1 MIKKIL
7 IFNYTGWNQVPASL
21 IEGLKLNKD
30 LQLFSTS
37 RSNYGYDIM
46 IEAGRGYLAYAHL
59 NMGPENP
66 KLIPWLLS
74 AVLNEEEYNKE
85 CKELM
90 DLCDLILIFDKM
102 HKESTAHYYV
112 GTPPNPLSK
121 PDNDDVNDTVIK
133 SLHRYAIKNYK
144 NKIAFVDME
153 EKFTEAEMYGKYEH
167 GQAGQCKVY
176 FKTEK
181 NMDLFWSPNVEPFPF
196 ASEERYFTAG
206 KNFDSLWK
214 EKDLDVTCL
223 FTGERNEE
231 QPWYTI
237 MGYNRFEDLRRP
249 QIKEVVKKYCI
260 DCNLKFITTEQ
271 FDKKIYVEPETG
283 ETIDSKLYG
292 VDFRELNL
300 AYSLEYGDAVRH
312 SYSYYSSLLRSKIN
326 IEGLP
331 GNGAFYTG
339 RMMESLANGC
349 CYFYPTP
356 SYNSDFPNGLIDG
369 EVFIIYNSAKDL
381 TEKIEYY
388 LGHEEEM
395 RTIAENGFNKL
406 LKYHTSEVR
415 AKEFISTCE
424 RYME

>member
-46 IEAGRGYLAYAHL
+46 IKAPRNYLLYVHL
-59 NMGPENP
+59 NLHADNP
-66 KLIPWLLS
+66 KLTPWLLS
-74 AVLNEEEYNKE
+74 AVENEEEYNKE

-90 DLCDLILIFDKM
+90 DLCDLILIFDKL

-112 GTPPNPLSK
+112 ETPPNSFDK
-121 PDNDDVNDTVIK
+121 PDSDGTDNTVIR

-144 NKIAFVDME
+144 DKIAFVDME
-153 EKFTEAEMYGKYEH
+153 EEPTEAKMYGKYWH
-167 GQAGQCKVY
+167 GRPEQCKVY

-181 NMDLFWSPNVEPFPF
+181 NMDLFWNSNVESFPF

-214 EKDLDVTCL
+214 EKYLDVTCL
-223 FTGERNEE
+223 FTGGKTKGQHISGNNKSENLSRS
-231 QPWYTI
+231 
-237 MGYNRFEDLRRP
+237 
-249 QIKEVVKKYCI
+249 QIKEVVKNYCI
-260 DCNLKFITTEQ
+260 GCNLNSITTEQ

-292 VDFRELNL
+292 VDIQTLNFSGAL
-300 AYSLEYGDAVRH
+300 KYGDPVRH
-312 SYSYYSSLLRSKIN
+312 SSSYYNSLLGSKIN
-326 IEGLP
+326 IEGQP

-356 SYNSDFPNGLIDG
+356 SYNVDFPNGLIDG
-369 EVFIIYNSAKDL
+369 KDFIIYHSAEDL
-381 TEKIEYY
+381 IEKIEYY
-388 LGHEEEM
+388 LSHETEM
-395 RTIAENGFNKL
+395 KSIAENGFNKL

-415 AKEFISTCE
+415 AKEFIATCE